1 MMKFNQL
8 FLFIIGAFIC
18 NLIFNFVTGKFEWNI
33 FFLLILGAISG
44 YQIGKNEVKNREKG
58 GSK

>member
-8 FLFIIGAFIC
+8 FLFIIGAFVC
-18 NLIFNFVTGKFEWNI
+18 SLVFNFVTGKFEWNV

-44 YQIGKNEVKNREKG
+44 YQIGKNEIKKQVNNIN
-58 GSK
+58 